1 MDRWDNKVPKDKVA
15 ILKVVSHSI
24 LEKKIHKHWKHE
36 GERRKKHHFTFTT
49 SHLPHHHH
57 HIHHI
62 HLIPH
67 LLSEI
72 KQNKQVI
79 KRKLQAEDDSSVY

>member
-1 MDRWDNKVPKDKVA
+1 MDGWDNKVPKDKVA

-24 LEKKIHKHWKHE
+24 LERNTQKPE
-36 GERRKKHHFTFTT
+36 TQRGRKTHYFTFTT
-49 SHLPHHHH
+49 SHLPHHHHH

-79 KRKLQAEDDSSVY
+79 KRKLQVEDYSSVY